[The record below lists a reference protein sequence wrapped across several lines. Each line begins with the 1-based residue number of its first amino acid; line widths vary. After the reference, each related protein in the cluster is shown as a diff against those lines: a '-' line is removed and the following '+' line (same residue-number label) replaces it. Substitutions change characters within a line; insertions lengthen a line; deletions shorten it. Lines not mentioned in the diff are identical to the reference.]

1 MSSISDRLLSAL
13 GGSYT
18 IERELTGG
26 GMALVFVGEDH
37 DLGRKV
43 VIKILPPELAA
54 SVSAE
59 RFRRE
64 ILTVA
69 RLQHPHI
76 VPILKAGE
84 VDGLPY
90 FVMPYVDGESIDIR
104 LRRTPTFTVRETLGI
119 MKDVARALAFAH
131 AQGVVHRDIK
141 PGNVLLAAGSATV
154 TDFGVAKALS
164 SARRSGEKGA
174 GLTNTGMSLGTI
186 LYMAP
191 EQAAGDPDI
200 DGRADIYSLGV
211 TAYEMLAGTAPFAAL
226 GPRAMLTA
234 RLTLPPP
241 PLSTIRKDVP
251 AGLERLIARC
261 LAIDPADRPQTAS
274 ALVEALEDPEMM
286 SGSFVSTPS
295 MAARRGS
302 RAVKRVLIG
311 ALALVGAIAV
321 SAGIYTRLHPNTA
334 GALAVSTGVSH
345 RPIDLGVIA
354 VLPFVSLGADSANAY
369 LATGVT
375 NAVAGKLMKT
385 PGLRVLAPGR
395 PRSVKRRSDTTST
408 ANFSARLVLE
418 GTVERIGD
426 RLRVTAR
433 LSSTDDDVMQWA
445 DVFDRDVKDLFAV
458 EDEIAAAI
466 AASVTGATIEVSS
479 NRCLPRACT
488 LQWQRVRLRLGG
500 SPSTPRQRQVQ
511 T

>member
-1 MSSISDRLLSAL
+1 MTSISDRLLSAL

-26 GMALVFVGEDH
+26 GMALVYVGEDH

-76 VPILKAGE
+76 VPVLKAGD

-90 FVMPYVDGESIDIR
+90 FVMPYVDGESIDVR
-104 LRRTPTFTVRETLGI
+104 LRRAPTLGVRETLGI

-131 AQGVVHRDIK
+131 EHGVVHRDIK

-164 SARRSGEKGA
+164 SARRSGEKRA

-200 DGRADIYSLGV
+200 DGRADIYSLGI
-211 TAYEMLAGTAPFAAL
+211 TAYEMLAGAAPFGSL
-226 GPRAMLTA
+226 GPREMLTA

-274 ALVEALEDPEMM
+274 ALVEALEDPETM
-286 SGSFVSTPS
+286 SGSFATTAPKI
-295 MAARRGS
+295 ARHESRVR
-302 RAVKRVLIG
+302 RAVVG
-311 ALALVGAIAV
+311 ALALVGAIVV
-321 SAGIYTRLHPNTA
+321 SAGIYERVYTGNSS
-334 GALAVSTGVSH
+334 ALAESTVNAGKPV
-345 RPIDLGVIA
+345 DLGVIA
-354 VLPFVSLGADSANAY
+354 VLPFVSLGADSTNAY

-375 NAVAGKLMKT
+375 NAVAGKLLKT

-395 PRSVKRRSDTTST
+395 PRSVKRRSDTAST
-408 ANFSARLVLE
+408 AHFSARLVLE

-433 LSSTDDDVMQWA
+433 LSNTDDDVMQWA
-445 DVFDRDVKDLFAV
+445 DVFDRDVKDIFAV
-458 EDEIAAAI
+458 EDEIASAI
-466 AASVTGATIEVSS
+466 AASVTPMAGQKRESDE
-479 NRCLPRACT
+479 
-488 LQWQRVRLRLGG
+488 
-500 SPSTPRQRQVQ
+500 
-511 T
+511 

>member
-1 MSSISDRLLSAL
+1 MSSTSERLLSAL

-18 IERELTGG
+18 IERELVGG
-26 GMALVFVGEDH
+26 GMAQVFVGEDH
-37 DLGRKV
+37 DLARKV

-84 VDGLPY
+84 LDGVPY
-90 FVMPYVDGESIDIR
+90 FVMPYVDGESLDAT
-104 LRRTPTFTVRETLGI
+104 LRRRKTLGVRETVGI
-119 MKDVARALAFAH
+119 LKDVARALAFAH
-131 AQGVVHRDIK
+131 ERNVVHRDIK
-141 PGNVLLAAGSATV
+141 PGNILLSSGSATV
-154 TDFGVAKALS
+154 TDFGVSKALS
-164 SARRSGEKGA
+164 SARRSGEKGN

-191 EQAAGDPDI
+191 EQAAGDPEI

-211 TAYEMLAGTAPFAAL
+211 TAYEMLSGAAPFAHL
-226 GPRAMLTA
+226 NPREMLTA

-241 PLSTIRKDVP
+241 PLSTVRKDVP

-261 LAIDPADRPQTAS
+261 LAIDPADRPQTA
-274 ALVEALEDPEMM
+274 AELVEALEDPETI
-286 SGSFVSTPS
+286 SGSFLRSGPISVQSGS
-295 MAARRGS
+295 RAARR
-302 RAVKRVLIG
+302 VLVG
-311 ALALVGAIAV
+311 ALALVGAVAV
-321 SAGIYTRLHPNTA
+321 SAGIYTRTHPNTA
-334 GALAVSTGVSH
+334 AAESGVAAV
-345 RPIDLGVIA
+345 PNLGIIA
-354 VLPFVSLGADSANAY
+354 ILPFVSLGMDSSNAY

-385 PGLRVLAPGR
+385 AGLRVLAPGR
-395 PRSVKRRSDTTST
+395 PRSVKRRSDTAST
-408 ANFSARLVLE
+408 AWVEARLVLE
-418 GTVERIGD
+418 GTVERVGN

-445 DVFDRDVKDLFAV
+445 DVYDRDVKDIFSV
-458 EDEIAAAI
+458 EDEIADAI
-466 AASVTGATIEVSS
+466 VASVRPMAGQKKQPA
-479 NRCLPRACT
+479 
-488 LQWQRVRLRLGG
+488 
-500 SPSTPRQRQVQ
+500 
-511 T
+511 

>member
-37 DLGRKV
+37 DLERKV

-200 DGRADIYSLGV
+200 DGRADIYSLGI

-261 LAIDPADRPQTAS
+261 LAIDPADRPQTA
-274 ALVEALEDPEMM
+274 AELVEALEDPQTL
-286 SGSFVSTPS
+286 SGSFASSATRL
-295 MAARRGS
+295 ARRGS
-302 RAVKRVLIG
+302 RVTRAVVG
-311 ALALVGAIAV
+311 ALALVGAIVV
-321 SAGIYTRLHPNTA
+321 SAGIYERVHTGNSSVLAESTA
-334 GALAVSTGVSH
+334 NAGKPV
-345 RPIDLGVIA
+345 DLGVIA
-354 VLPFVSLGADSANAY
+354 VLPFVNLGADSSNGY

-375 NAVAGKLMKT
+375 NAVAGKLMMT

-408 ANFSARLVLE
+408 ANVAARLVLE
-418 GTVERIGD
+418 GTVERVGD

-445 DVFDRDVKDLFAV
+445 DVFDRDVKDIFTV
-458 EDEIAAAI
+458 EDEIAGAI
-466 AASVTGATIEVSS
+466 AASVRPMTA
-479 NRCLPRACT
+479 
-488 LQWQRVRLRLGG
+488 QRKAIPG
-500 SPSTPRQRQVQ
+500 
-511 T
+511 

>member
-1 MSSISDRLLSAL
+1 MASISERLLSAL

-18 IERELTGG
+18 IERELIGG
-26 GMALVFVGEDH
+26 GMAQVFVAEDH
-37 DLGRKV
+37 DLARKV

-84 VDGLPY
+84 LDGIPY
-90 FVMPYVDGESIDIR
+90 FVMPYVDGESLDVT
-104 LRRTPTFTVRETLGI
+104 LRRRHTLGVREALGI

-131 AQGVVHRDIK
+131 ERNVVHRDIK
-141 PGNVLLAAGSATV
+141 PGNILLSSGSATV
-154 TDFGVAKALS
+154 TDFGVSKALS
-164 SARRSGEKGA
+164 SARRSGEKGN

-191 EQAAGDPDI
+191 EQAAGDPEI

-211 TAYEMLAGTAPFAAL
+211 TAYEMLSGAAPFADL
-226 GPRAMLTA
+226 NPREMLTA
-234 RLTLPPP
+234 RLTLPPL
-241 PLSTIRKDVP
+241 PLSRVRKDVP

-261 LAIDPADRPQTAS
+261 LAIDPADRPQTAA
-274 ALVEALEDPEMM
+274 ALVEALEDPDTI
-286 SGSFVSTPS
+286 SGSFVASGSTPINVKG
-295 MAARRGS
+295 APPVARGRQRARAGRSDCRGERGDLHADAS
-302 RAVKRVLIG
+302 EHRVRA
-311 ALALVGAIAV
+311 
-321 SAGIYTRLHPNTA
+321 
-334 GALAVSTGVSH
+334 GVVEA
-345 RPIDLGVIA
+345 PLKPANLGVIA
-354 VLPFVSLGADSANAY
+354 VLPFVSLGADSGNAY

-385 PGLRVLAPGR
+385 AGLRVLAPGR
-395 PRSVKRRSDTTST
+395 PRSVKRRSDTAGT
-408 ANFSARLVLE
+408 ASLSARLVLE

-445 DVFDRDVKDLFAV
+445 DVYDRDVDDIFAV
-458 EDEIAAAI
+458 EDEIADAI
-466 AASVTGATIEVSS
+466 VASVSPMTGKEGQDRS
-479 NRCLPRACT
+479 RAAH
-488 LQWQRVRLRLGG
+488 
-500 SPSTPRQRQVQ
+500 
-511 T
+511 

>member
-1 MSSISDRLLSAL
+1 MSSISERLLAAL

-26 GMALVFVGEDH
+26 GMALVFAGEDH

-54 SVSAE
+54 TVSAE

-90 FVMPYVDGESIDIR
+90 FVMPYVDGESIDVK
-104 LRRTPTFTVRETLGI
+104 LRRTGAFGVRETLGI
-119 MKDVARALAFAH
+119 MKDAARALAFAH
-131 AQGVVHRDIK
+131 ERGVVHRDIK
-141 PGNVLLAAGSATV
+141 PGNILLAAGSATV

-164 SARRSGEKGA
+164 SARRSGEKGN

-211 TAYEMLAGTAPFAAL
+211 TAYEMLAGAAPFANL
-226 GPRAMLTA
+226 SPREMLTA

-251 AGLERLIARC
+251 IGLEKVIAKC
-261 LAIDPADRPQTAS
+261 LAIDPADRWQAAA
-274 ALVEALEDPEMM
+274 ALVEALEDPETL
-286 SGSFVSTPS
+286 SGSFAST
-295 MAARRGS
+295 ANIARHGKRVK
-302 RAVKRVLIG
+302 RAVIG
-311 ALALVGAIAV
+311 ALALIGAIV
-321 SAGIYTRLHPNTA
+321 
-334 GALAVSTGVSH
+334 VSTGIYAKVHAGSGSAMAESTAAH
-345 RPIDLGVIA
+345 KPVDLGVIA
-354 VLPFVSLGADSANAY
+354 VLPFVSLGGDSANSY

-375 NAVAGKLMKT
+375 NAVAGKLMKSA
-385 PGLRVLAPGR
+385 GLRVLAPGL
-395 PRSVKRRSDTTST
+395 PRSVRRHSDSAVT
-408 ANFSARLVLE
+408 ASLDARLVLE
-418 GTVERIGD
+418 GTVERVGD

-433 LSSTDDDVMQWA
+433 LSSTSDDVMQWA
-445 DVFDRDVKDLFAV
+445 DVFDRDVKDVFTV
-458 EDEIAAAI
+458 EDEIADAI
-466 AASVTGATIEVSS
+466 VTSVRSMAG
-479 NRCLPRACT
+479 
-488 LQWQRVRLRLGG
+488 QQR
-500 SPSTPRQRQVQ
+500 S
-511 T
+511 

>member
-200 DGRADIYSLGV
+200 DGRADIYSLGI

-234 RLTLPPP
+234 RLTLAPP
-241 PLSTIRKDVP
+241 PLSKVRRDVP

-261 LAIDPADRPQTAS
+261 LAIDPADRPQTA
-274 ALVEALEDPEMM
+274 AELVEALEDPATL
-286 SGSFVSTPS
+286 SGSFASGAS
-295 MAARRGS
+295 RIARRGS
-302 RAVKRVLIG
+302 RVTRAVVG
-311 ALALVGAIAV
+311 ALALVGAIVV
-321 SAGIYTRLHPNTA
+321 SAGIYERVHTGNSSVLAESTA
-334 GALAVSTGVSH
+334 NASKPV
-345 RPIDLGVIA
+345 DLGVIA
-354 VLPFVSLGADSANAY
+354 VLPFVNLGADSSSY

-395 PRSVKRRSDTTST
+395 PRSVKRRSDSTST
-408 ANFSARLVLE
+408 ANVAARLVLE
-418 GTVERIGD
+418 GTVERVGD

-433 LSSTDDDVMQWA
+433 LSSTEDDVMQWA
-445 DVFDRDVKDLFAV
+445 DVFDRDVKDIFSV
-458 EDEIAAAI
+458 EDEIAGAI
-466 AASVTGATIEVSS
+466 AASVRPMTA
-479 NRCLPRACT
+479 
-488 LQWQRVRLRLGG
+488 QRKAIPG
-500 SPSTPRQRQVQ
+500 
-511 T
+511 

>member
-1 MSSISDRLLSAL
+1 MPSISDRLLSAL

-104 LRRTPTFTVRETLGI
+104 LRRTPTFPVRETLGI

-251 AGLERLIARC
+251 RGLERVIARC
-261 LAIDPADRPQTAS
+261 LAIDPANRPQTA
-274 ALVEALEDPEMM
+274 AELVEALEDPETL
-286 SGSFVSTPS
+286 SGSFASGATRI
-295 MAARRGS
+295 ARRGS
-302 RAVKRVLIG
+302 RVTRVVVG
-311 ALALVGAIAV
+311 ALALVGAIVV
-321 SAGIYTRLHPNTA
+321 SAGIYERVHTGNSSVLAESTA
-334 GALAVSTGVSH
+334 NAGKTV
-345 RPIDLGVIA
+345 DLGVIA
-354 VLPFVSLGADSANAY
+354 VLPFVNLGADSSNAY

-408 ANFSARLVLE
+408 ANVAARLVLE
-418 GTVERIGD
+418 GTVERVGD

-445 DVFDRDVKDLFAV
+445 DVFDRDVKDIFTV
-458 EDEIAAAI
+458 EDEIAGAI
-466 AASVTGATIEVSS
+466 AASVRPMTAQ
-479 NRCLPRACT
+479 RRAIP
-488 LQWQRVRLRLGG
+488 G
-500 SPSTPRQRQVQ
+500 
-511 T
+511 

>member
-1 MSSISDRLLSAL
+1 MSSISERLLSAL

-18 IERELTGG
+18 IERELVGG
-26 GMALVFVGEDH
+26 GMAQVFVGEDH

-84 VDGLPY
+84 LDGIPY
-90 FVMPYVDGESIDIR
+90 FVMPYVDGESLDVT
-104 LRRTPTFTVRETLGI
+104 LRRRHTLGVRETVGI
-119 MKDVARALAFAH
+119 LKDVSRALAFAH
-131 AQGVVHRDIK
+131 ERNVVHRDIK
-141 PGNVLLAAGSATV
+141 PGNILLSSGSATV

-164 SARRSGEKGA
+164 SARRSGEKGN

-191 EQAAGDPDI
+191 EQAAGDPEI

-211 TAYEMLAGTAPFAAL
+211 TAYEMLSGAAPFAHL
-226 GPRAMLTA
+226 NPREMLTA
-234 RLTLPPP
+234 RLTLPPQ
-241 PLSTIRKDVP
+241 PLSSVRKDVP

-261 LAIDPADRPQTAS
+261 LAIDPADRPQA
-274 ALVEALEDPEMM
+274 AADLVEALEDPETI
-286 SGSFVSTPS
+286 SGSFVRSGP
-295 MAARRGS
+295 MNVQRGS
-302 RAVKRVLIG
+302 RAVRRVLVS
-311 ALALVGAIAV
+311 ALALVGAVAV
-321 SAGIYTRLHPNTA
+321 SAGIYTRTHPNTA
-334 GALAVSTGVSH
+334 GAESGTTATM
-345 RPIDLGVIA
+345 PNLGAIA
-354 VLPFVSLGADSANAY
+354 VLPFVSLGADSSNAY

-385 PGLRVLAPGR
+385 GGLRVLAPGR
-395 PRSVKRRSDTTST
+395 PRSVKRRSDTAST
-408 ANFSARLVLE
+408 AWVEARLVLE
-418 GTVERIGD
+418 GTVERVGN

-433 LSSTDDDVMQWA
+433 LSSTEDDVMQWA
-445 DVFDRDVKDLFAV
+445 DVYDRDVKDIFAV
-458 EDEIAAAI
+458 EDEIADAI
-466 AASVTGATIEVSS
+466 VASVRPMAGQKKQPT
-479 NRCLPRACT
+479 
-488 LQWQRVRLRLGG
+488 
-500 SPSTPRQRQVQ
+500 
-511 T
+511 

>member
-1 MSSISDRLLSAL
+1 MSSISDRLLAAL

-26 GMALVFVGEDH
+26 GMALVFMGEDH
-37 DLGRKV
+37 DLARKV

-54 SVSAE
+54 TVSAE

-90 FVMPYVDGESIDIR
+90 FVMPYVDGESIDVR
-104 LRRTPTFTVRETLGI
+104 LRRTKTFGVRETLGI
-119 MKDVARALAFAH
+119 MKDAARALAFAH
-131 AQGVVHRDIK
+131 ERGVVHRDIK
-141 PGNVLLAAGSATV
+141 PGNVLLASGSATV

-164 SARRSGEKGA
+164 SARRSGEKGNGN

-211 TAYEMLAGTAPFAAL
+211 TAYEMLAGAAPFAHL
-226 GPRAMLTA
+226 GPREMLTA

-241 PLSTIRKDVP
+241 PLSAVRKDVP
-251 AGLERLIARC
+251 VGLERLIAKC
-261 LAIDPADRPQTAS
+261 LAIDPADRPQS
-274 ALVEALEDPEMM
+274 AAELVEALEDPETM
-286 SGSFVSTPS
+286 SGSFAT
-295 MAARRGS
+295 AKIARHGM
-302 RAVKRVLIG
+302 RAKREVISGVELIG
-311 ALALVGAIAV
+311 GSVVV
-321 SAGIYTRLHPNTA
+321 SAGIYAKVHA
-334 GALAVSTGVSH
+334 GGVSAMAEATGVTQK
-345 RPIDLGVIA
+345 PVDLGVVA

-375 NAVAGKLMKT
+375 NAVAGKLMRT
-385 PGLRVLAPGR
+385 RGLRVLAPGL
-395 PRSVKRRSDTTST
+395 PRSVRRRSDTTIT
-408 ANFSARLVLE
+408 ASLDARLVLE
-418 GTVERIGD
+418 GTVERVGD

-433 LSSTDDDVMQWA
+433 LSSTADDVMQWA
-445 DVFDRDVKDLFAV
+445 DVFDRDVKDIFTV
-458 EDEIAAAI
+458 EDEIADAI
-466 AASVTGATIEVSS
+466 VASVTPMTG
-479 NRCLPRACT
+479 
-488 LQWQRVRLRLGG
+488 QKGG
-500 SPSTPRQRQVQ
+500 
-511 T
+511 

>member
-1 MSSISDRLLSAL
+1 MSSISERLLSAL

-26 GMALVFVGEDH
+26 GMAHVFVAEDH

-90 FVMPYVDGESIDIR
+90 FVMPYVDGESIDVK
-104 LRRTPTFTVRETLGI
+104 LRRTGALTVRETLAI
-119 MKDVARALAFAH
+119 MKDAARALAFAH
-131 AQGVVHRDIK
+131 EHGVVHRDIK
-141 PGNVLLAAGSATV
+141 PGNILLAAGSATV

-164 SARRSGEKGA
+164 SARRSGEKGN

-211 TAYEMLAGTAPFAAL
+211 TAYEMLAGDAPFANL
-226 GPRAMLTA
+226 NPREMLTA

-251 AGLERLIARC
+251 IGLEKLIAKC
-261 LAIDPADRPQTAS
+261 LAIDPADRPQSAA
-274 ALVEALEDPEMM
+274 ALVEALEDPETM
-286 SGSFVSTPS
+286 SGSFAST
-295 MAARRGS
+295 ANIARHGKRVK
-302 RAVKRVLIG
+302 RAVIGGLALIG
-311 ALALVGAIAV
+311 AIVV
-321 SAGIYTRLHPNTA
+321 SAGIYAKLHTGNA
-334 GALAVSTGVSH
+334 SALAESTAAHKPV
-345 RPIDLGVIA
+345 DLGVIA
-354 VLPFVSLGADSANAY
+354 VLPFVNLGVDSANAY

-375 NAVAGKLMKT
+375 NAVAAKLLRT

-395 PRSVKRRSDTTST
+395 PRSVKRRSDTAST
-408 ANFSARLVLE
+408 ASVEARLVLE
-418 GTVERIGD
+418 GTVERFGN

-433 LSSTDDDVMQWA
+433 LSSTADDVMQWA
-445 DVFDRDVKDLFAV
+445 DVYDRDVKDIFAV
-458 EDEIAAAI
+458 EDEIADAI
-466 AASVTGATIEVSS
+466 AASVTPMTGQKRE
-479 NRCLPRACT
+479 
-488 LQWQRVRLRLGG
+488 
-500 SPSTPRQRQVQ
+500 
-511 T
+511 

>member
-1 MSSISDRLLSAL
+1 MSSISERLLSAL

-54 SVSAE
+54 TVSAE

-76 VPILKAGE
+76 VPILKAGD

-104 LRRTPTFTVRETLGI
+104 LRRDGQFSVRETVGI
-119 MKDVARALAFAH
+119 MKDAARALAFAH
-131 AQGVVHRDIK
+131 ERGVVHRDIK
-141 PGNVLLAAGSATV
+141 PGNILLASGSATV

-164 SARRSGEKGA
+164 SARRSGEKGN
-174 GLTNTGMSLGTI
+174 GLTNTGISLGTV

-211 TAYEMLAGTAPFAAL
+211 TAYEMLAGTAPFANL
-226 GPRAMLTA
+226 NPREMLTA

-251 AGLERLIARC
+251 IRLEKLIAKC
-261 LAIDPADRPQTAS
+261 LAIDPAERLQSAA
-274 ALVEALEDPEMM
+274 ALVEALEDPEAI
-286 SGSFVSTPS
+286 SGSFATTAV
-295 MAARRGS
+295 RHGKRVK
-302 RAVKRVLIG
+302 RAVISVLALIG
-311 ALALVGAIAV
+311 AIVV
-321 SAGIYTRLHPNTA
+321 SAGIYAKLHTGNASAMAEMTA
-334 GALAVSTGVSH
+334 AHKPA
-345 RPIDLGVIA
+345 DLGVIA
-354 VLPFVSLGADSANAY
+354 VMPFVSLGSDSSNSY

-375 NAVAGKLMKT
+375 NAVAGKLLKT
-385 PGLRVLAPGR
+385 PGLRVLAPGL
-395 PRSVKRRSDTTST
+395 PRSVRRHSDTAVT
-408 ANFSARLVLE
+408 ASLQARLVLE
-418 GTVERIGD
+418 GTVERVGN

-445 DVFDRDVKDLFAV
+445 DVFDRDVKDIFAV
-458 EDEIAAAI
+458 EDEIAGAI
-466 AASVTGATIEVSS
+466 AASVKPMAGQKRE
-479 NRCLPRACT
+479 
-488 LQWQRVRLRLGG
+488 
-500 SPSTPRQRQVQ
+500 
-511 T
+511 

>member
-1 MSSISDRLLSAL
+1 MTSISDRLLSAL

-26 GMALVFVGEDH
+26 GMAHVFVAEDH

-76 VPILKAGE
+76 VPILKSGE
-84 VDGLPY
+84 LDGLPY

-104 LRRTPTFTVRETLGI
+104 LRRSRTLGVRETLGI

-131 AQGVVHRDIK
+131 EHDVVHRDIK

-200 DGRADIYSLGV
+200 DGRADIYSLGI
-211 TAYEMLAGTAPFAAL
+211 TAYEMLAGAAPFANL

-241 PLSTIRKDVP
+241 PLSTIRNDVP

-261 LAIDPADRPQTAS
+261 LAIDPADRPQTAT
-274 ALVEALEDPEMM
+274 ALVEALEGPETFT
-286 SGSFVSTPS
+286 GSFASSTPK
-295 MAARRGS
+295 MARHGTRVK
-302 RAVKRVLIG
+302 RAVIG
-311 ALALVGAIAV
+311 ALALVGAIVV
-321 SAGIYTRLHPNTA
+321 SAGVYERLHA
-334 GALAVSTGVSH
+334 GNSSVQAESTTGAGMPVN
-345 RPIDLGVIA
+345 LGVIA
-354 VLPFVSLGADSANAY
+354 VLPFVNLGADSTNAY
-369 LATGVT
+369 LATGLT
-375 NAVAGKLMKT
+375 NAVAGKLMRT
-385 PGLRVLAPGR
+385 EGLRVLAPGR
-395 PRSVKRRSDTTST
+395 PRSVKRHSDTTST
-408 ANFSARLVLE
+408 ANVAARLVLE

-433 LSSTDDDVMQWA
+433 LSNTGDDVMQWA
-445 DVFDRDVKDLFAV
+445 DVFDRDVKDIFAV
-458 EDEIAAAI
+458 EDEIAEAI
-466 AASVTGATIEVSS
+466 VASVTPMAG
-479 NRCLPRACT
+479 
-488 LQWQRVRLRLGG
+488 QRKG
-500 SPSTPRQRQVQ
+500 SPG
-511 T
+511 